1 MLDKDSIWKTI
12 KEDLQDSLDNVS
24 FNTWV
29 KDTVPLAYQQPYLH
43 LQVPSELHKDYWE
56 NILAPK
62 VIELVF
68 SKQKIDLVPK
78 ISVIGS
84 DINSQKTIEKKAK
97 SIQVIKNNTSLN
109 DKYTFD
115 SFVVGK
121 NNQLANAAALAVS
134 DAPGRLYNPLFIYGG
149 VGLGKTHL
157 MEAIGNAM
165 SKKNQNVIIKYV
177 PSETFTN
184 DFVKAIQNNTQEE
197 FRNKYRNV
205 DLLLV
210 DDIQFFADKE
220 GTQEEFFHT
229 FNALYD
235 SEKQIVLTSDK
246 LPSEIPKLQ
255 ERLVSRFQW
264 GLSVD
269 IEAPDLETR
278 LAILK
283 RKAESNHIDISE
295 NCLNII
301 ATKISSN
308 VRELEGALSRVQ
320 AFAQLKK
327 QQITEDLVNESLK
340 NLNLSS
346 KPKVTINVIQKKVA
360 KYFNIDIEDLKG
372 KKRSKEIVIPRQ
384 IAMFLAR
391 ELTNASLPKIGKSFG
406 GKDHTTVLHACDK
419 ISKQIDIN
427 YQVNEDIKK
436 LKEEIANI

>member
-84 DINSQKTIEKKAK
+84 DINSKKTIEKKAK

-165 SKKNQNVIIKYV
+165 SKKNQNVVIKYV

-427 YQVNEDIKK
+427 YQINEDIKK

>member
-165 SKKNQNVIIKYV
+165 SKKNQNVVIKYV

-327 QQITEDLVNESLK
+327 QQITENLVNESLK

-427 YQVNEDIKK
+427 YQINEDIKK

>member
-165 SKKNQNVIIKYV
+165 SKKKQNVVIKYV

-427 YQVNEDIKK
+427 YQINEDIKK

>member
-165 SKKNQNVIIKYV
+165 SKKNQNVVIKYV

-427 YQVNEDIKK
+427 YQINEDIKK

>member
-165 SKKNQNVIIKYV
+165 SKKKQNVVIKYV

-308 VRELEGALSRVQ
+308 VRELGALSRVQ

-427 YQVNEDIKK
+427 YQINEDIKK

>member
-1 MLDKDSIWKTI
+1 MR
-12 KEDLQDSLDNVS
+12 
-24 FNTWV
+24 
-29 KDTVPLAYQQPYLH
+29 LAGQPAGGAGGGHHRPQHPPGAGRPGGLH
-43 LQVPSELHKDYWE
+43 LPR
-56 NILAPK
+56 
-62 VIELVF
+62 
-68 SKQKIDLVPK
+68 
-78 ISVIGS
+78 
-84 DINSQKTIEKKAK
+84 
-97 SIQVIKNNTSLN
+97 
-109 DKYTFD
+109 
-115 SFVVGK
+115 GK
-121 NNQLANAAALAVS
+121 
-134 DAPGRLYNPLFIYGG
+134 G
-149 VGLGKTHL
+149 
-157 MEAIGNAM
+157 
-165 SKKNQNVIIKYV
+165 
-177 PSETFTN
+177 
-184 DFVKAIQNNTQEE
+184 
-197 FRNKYRNV
+197 
-205 DLLLV
+205 
-210 DDIQFFADKE
+210 
-220 GTQEEFFHT
+220 
-229 FNALYD
+229 
-235 SEKQIVLTSDK
+235 
-246 LPSEIPKLQ
+246 
-255 ERLVSRFQW
+255 
-264 GLSVD
+264 
-269 IEAPDLETR
+269 EAPLR
-278 LAILK
+278 QRGHGPQGNRILK

-427 YQVNEDIKK
+427 YQINEDIKK

>member
-427 YQVNEDIKK
+427 YQINEDIKK

>member
-165 SKKNQNVIIKYV
+165 SKKKQNVVIKYV

-283 RKAESNHIDISE
+283 RKAES
-295 NCLNII
+295 
-301 ATKISSN
+301 
-308 VRELEGALSRVQ
+308 RGLS
-320 AFAQLKK
+320 
-327 QQITEDLVNESLK
+327 
-340 NLNLSS
+340 
-346 KPKVTINVIQKKVA
+346 
-360 KYFNIDIEDLKG
+360 
-372 KKRSKEIVIPRQ
+372 
-384 IAMFLAR
+384 
-391 ELTNASLPKIGKSFG
+391 
-406 GKDHTTVLHACDK
+406 H
-419 ISKQIDIN
+419 
-427 YQVNEDIKK
+427 
-436 LKEEIANI
+436 